1 MSKELTTGFFPER
14 FTVSAEGMS
23 DLSRD
28 RFEGLIYE
36 LVQNVFDEDTA
47 TFAAVSVYYYTGK
60 GVRVVVK
67 DDGDGYANPRDMY
80 EIFGPNPKR
89 GMAEKRGR
97 FNWGQQKVLSV
108 ATEAKVTTVGYTVEF
123 PSTGGRI
130 VRRNRRE
137 KGTEVVAVMPWSMND
152 AETLRQ
158 RLRLIRPPECCSFRI
173 NGREVTHPAPVKIH
187 ETTLD
192 TVIQRE
198 PGEPMRRTRRKTRI
212 EILTPAAPDGKGWLY
227 EMGLPVQEIDAP
239 YDVNVLQKVPL
250 NPNRDTVR
258 ESYLQDIYSELLNAM
273 HDDMRRDE
281 FGETW
286 VRTAVEDGRLSE
298 DAARTTVERRYG
310 RKAVIWSSDRNANI
324 EAMDKGYQ
332 VVHPRTMSREERSN
346 LRDLGGMESA
356 SARFGKS
363 LGGEQDPQLKVVD
376 VSGDP
381 VKLAFAEW
389 VKELGGH
396 VGVAVLPVFIHNP
409 RSFALADCT
418 RSSARPT
425 MRFNLARLKDEF
437 FEGREK
443 EQLAL
448 VIHELGHA
456 LSPSE
461 FSHGYSWGDACADA
475 GAMIALELAERTR
488 PD

>member
-23 DLSRD
+23 DLSKD

-36 LVQNVFDEDTA
+36 LVQNVFDEDSA
-47 TFAAVSVYYYTGK
+47 TFGAVSVYYYSGK

-67 DDGDGYANPRDMY
+67 DDGNGFANPRDMY

-97 FNWGQQKVLSV
+97 FNWGQQQVLSV

-123 PSTGGRI
+123 PKTGGRV

-137 KGTEVVAVMPWSMND
+137 KGTEVMVVMPWSTND

-158 RLRLIRPPECCSFRI
+158 RLRLIRPPERCALRI
-173 NGREVTHPAPVKIH
+173 NGREVTHPAPIKIH
-187 ETTLD
+187 EATLN

-239 YDVNVLQKVPL
+239 YDVNVLQKLPL
-250 NPNRDTVR
+250 NPNRDTVK

-273 HDDMRRDE
+273 HDEMQRDE
-281 FGETW
+281 FSETW
-286 VRTAVEDGRLSE
+286 VRTAVEDGRISKG
-298 DAARTTVERRYG
+298 AARTTVERRYG
-310 RKAVIWSSDRNANI
+310 GRAVIWSSDKNANI

-332 VVHPRTMSREERSN
+332 VVHPRTMSKEERSN
-346 LRDLGGMESA
+346 LRELGGMESA

-363 LGGEQDPQLKVVD
+363 LGGEQDTHFNVVD
-376 VSGDP
+376 VLDDP
-381 VKLAFAEW
+381 VKQAFAEW
-389 VKELGGH
+389 VKEIGSY
-396 VGVAVLPVFIHNP
+396 VGVAVVPVFIHDS

-418 RSSARPT
+418 RSSAQPM

-437 FEGREK
+437 FERRGK

-456 LSPSE
+456 LSPGE
-461 FSHGYSWGDACADA
+461 FSHGYSWGNSCADA
-475 GAMIALELAERTR
+475 GAMIALELSQRA
-488 PD
+488 